1 MTAPGEKPLASKDTW
16 DCYLNFSDE
25 TSKFYIPPAL
35 LYSTTPSEYH
45 SNAIYQAMG
54 VPSSWLQGGTQHLLQ
69 SALFMKPDEFPEA
82 PWVLLP
88 NSAKQSVLK
97 GYNEGKK
104 SAIDISA
111 INHDLKIFM
120 ARTPAV
126 TTTTP
131 GMLLQRGPVVSPRTR
146 RVFIAPRPTQL
157 RDESSPDVDNENASH
172 ANQEEV
178 SENPEE
184 LQGGSAPRQFARGAM
199 HDGPPS
205 EDDDDDDDDDD
216 ENDDDYDD
224 EDYGNAGVPPV
235 ERRDEPPLRND
246 QPLRDDPP
254 PRREELRPRR
264 DDRGPDDYDRHY
276 DRHDDQAHDDNRGTG
291 TEGKTLTFRDVQ
303 ALPNYNGKR
312 SGPRVN
318 NYLSDFQ
325 AALRLL
331 SKRTLPTPGAK
342 WGLLLKSKLEG
353 DARIAIDAL
362 QASLNRVPTFQE
374 MHDALCR
381 QFAFSYEDVHSLT
394 SKLEKLSWDGSWT
407 LGDYLTRFWSLSLRI
422 ADKRSNMDLVKTLT
436 KALPRCIINQL
447 EGQFS
452 TQEDPRLDDIIEF
465 LKRTSWVNQLR
476 ESRGSQPVTRGR
488 FTDFGRRGRDSRGRA
503 RGRFAG
509 YKRSYDDRY
518 SSHGQNLP
526 RYTYHR
532 EGYRNDSR
540 GVRINEFRRDND
552 RDRSQENLRVGRN

>member
-97 GYNEGKK
+97 GYNE
-104 SAIDISA
+104 
-111 INHDLKIFM
+111 
-120 ARTPAV
+120 
-126 TTTTP
+126 
-131 GMLLQRGPVVSPRTR
+131 
-146 RVFIAPRPTQL
+146 
-157 RDESSPDVDNENASH
+157 
-172 ANQEEV
+172 
-178 SENPEE
+178 
-184 LQGGSAPRQFARGAM
+184 
-199 HDGPPS
+199 
-205 EDDDDDDDDDD
+205 
-216 ENDDDYDD
+216 
-224 EDYGNAGVPPV
+224 GVPPV